1 MTADFENTKGTM
13 MADKNTGLSRR
24 QFVTGVGGAGAGL
37 VLGGMLVKGF
47 ILPDEVFAVPA
58 SEGYLLVDTRKC
70 AGCNSCMLAC
80 AVTHH
85 GSTSL
90 SNARIQIIQDPFKP
104 YPGDIT
110 ISQCRQCPYPPC
122 VDACPVGAMH
132 VDTENGNVRTVDVDK
147 CIGCER
153 CVQACPFTPSRAL
166 WNTTEKHAQ
175 KCDLC
180 ADTPF
185 WNETGGPGGKQ
196 ACAEVCPMN
205 AISFTS
211 EIPVQ
216 TDAGYNVNLRLS
228 DATPTLG
235 KWPLGDDGEY
245 TDAQIATA
253 QAIAAAMAA
262 ARGGH

>member
-1 MTADFENTKGTM
+1 
-13 MADKNTGLSRR
+13 
-24 QFVTGVGGAGAGL
+24 
-37 VLGGMLVKGF
+37 
-47 ILPDEVFAVPA
+47 
-58 SEGYLLVDTRKC
+58 EGYLLVDTRKC

-80 AVTHH
+80 ALTHH

-90 SNARIQIIQDPFKP
+90 ANARIQIVQDPFKA

-122 VDACPVGAMH
+122 VDACPTGANH
-132 VDTENGNVRTVDVDK
+132 VDAENGNVRTVDVSK

-185 WNETGGPGGKQ
+185 WNEEGGPGGKQ
-196 ACAEVCPMN
+196 ACVEVCPMN

-216 TDAGYNVNLRLS
+216 NDAGYNVNLRLH
-228 DATPTLG
+228 DATPQLG
-235 KWPLGDDGEY
+235 KWPLGDSGEY
-245 TDAQIATA
+245 TDAQIAAA
-253 QAIAAAMAA
+253 QAMAAAMAA